1 MGSSTEAPRTTAGLV
16 LQESPTANPELD
28 DGRRGARES
37 AIVRTPENLH
47 IASLP
52 AGEIRYLRAGAG
64 TPIVLLHTLRTQLE
78 YFGPLLGQLDTGRF
92 EIVAIDLPGHGE
104 SSAPRAHY
112 TANYFT
118 DAVEQVLDH
127 CELRDAIVVGESI
140 GACIAL
146 ALAVRGNPRVRSVIA
161 LNPYDY
167 GRRGGIRRSSALANV
182 VFTAI
187 LFPVVGPVVAN
198 VGNKQVLKRIMAG
211 GVYDRRALP
220 DQLIDD
226 LHRCGSLPGHARAF
240 RSLMRNWRSWID
252 ARTNYGRIEVP
263 VTLSYGAWDWSR
275 PAERAAD
282 SSAIPGALTGTLPDA
297 GHFSSLEK
305 PQEIAKLIGEAA

>member
-1 MGSSTEAPRTTAGLV
+1 MTIEERIRKAEADLFHTVGTEVEESFLDLATTRARVRLLTGGSGPPL
-16 LQESPTANPELD
+16 
-28 DGRRGARES
+28 
-37 AIVRTPENLH
+37 
-47 IASLP
+47 
-52 AGEIRYLRAGAG
+52 
-64 TPIVLLHTLRTQLE
+64 VLLHGVALSAASWA
-78 YFGPLLGQLDTGRF
+78 PLFTALPNRRLL
-92 EIVAIDLPGHGE
+92 AIDLPGHGE

-146 ALAVRGNPRVRSVIA
+146 ALAARGNSRVRSVIA

-198 VGNKQVLKRIMAG
+198 VGNKQVLRRIMAG

-220 DQLIDD
+220 DGLIDD

-263 VTLSYGAWDWSR
+263 VTLSNGAWDWSR

-282 SSAIPGALTGTLPDA
+282 SSAIPGARTGTVPDA

>member
-1 MGSSTEAPRTTAGLV
+1 M
-16 LQESPTANPELD
+16 
-28 DGRRGARES
+28 
-37 AIVRTPENLH
+37 
-47 IASLP
+47 
-52 AGEIRYLRAGAG
+52 GEIRYLRAGTG
-64 TPIVLLHTLRTQLE
+64 PPIVLLHTLRTQLE
-78 YFGPLLGQLDTGRF
+78 YFGPLLGRLDVTRF
-92 EIVAIDLPGHGE
+92 EVVAIDLPGHGE
-104 SSAPRAHY
+104 SSAPRVEYSAD
-112 TANYFT
+112 YFT
-118 DAVEQVLDH
+118 DAIQQVLDH

-146 ALAVRGNPRVRSVIA
+146 ALAVRRNPRVRSVIA

-240 RSLMRNWRSWID
+240 RSLMHNWRTWID
-252 ARTNYGRIEVP
+252 ARASYRRIEVP
-263 VTLSYGAWDWSR
+263 VTLSYGACDCHARRNGKLTPWRFLRLGPARCPMRDTSPPSR
-275 PAERAAD
+275 SRTK
-282 SSAIPGALTGTLPDA
+282 SRS
-297 GHFSSLEK
+297 
-305 PQEIAKLIGEAA
+305 

>member
-1 MGSSTEAPRTTAGLV
+1 

-28 DGRRGARES
+28 DQRLAARGS
-37 AIVRTPENLH
+37 AIVRARKNLH
-47 IASLP
+47 VASLP
-52 AGEIRYLRAGAG
+52 AGEIRYLRAGTG
-64 TPIVLLHTLRTQLE
+64 PPIVLLHTLRTQLE
-78 YFGPLLGQLDTGRF
+78 YFGPLLGRLDITRV
-92 EIVAIDLPGHGE
+92 EVVAIDLPGHGE
-104 SSAPRAHY
+104 SSAPRVEY
-112 TANYFT
+112 TADYFT
-118 DAVEQVLDH
+118 DAIQQVLDQ
-127 CELRDAIVVGESI
+127 CELRDAIMVGESI

-146 ALAVRGNPRVRSVIA
+146 ALAARRNPRVRSVIA

-167 GRRGGIRRSSALANV
+167 GSRGGIRRSSALANV

-187 LFPVVGPVVAN
+187 LFPVIGPVVAD

-220 DQLIDD
+220 DELIDD

-252 ARTNYGRIEVP
+252 ARANYGRIEVP

-275 PAERAAD
+275 PAERDGDAL
-282 SSAIPGALTGTLPDA
+282 AIPGARTGTLPDA
-297 GHFSSLEK
+297 GHFSSLDR
-305 PQEIAKLIGEAA
+305 PREIAKLIGEGA